1 MNQQSLSNRHPGLL
15 IIRDGWGVS
24 EKLKGNAVKLASPP
38 GYQKLLEEC
47 IWTTL
52 EPGGEAVGLPDGQMG
67 NSEVGHMNIGGGRVV
82 YQDLPQINKD
92 LRDNCFHKLPVFQDF
107 LKKAMNSASVHL
119 MGLFSDGGV
128 HSHQDHFLGVLKILK
143 SAGIS
148 NVFLHL
154 FTDGRDTL
162 PQSGIKFIEGIE
174 KELRL
179 HELGKIATLCGRYYA
194 MDRDKNWDRI
204 ESAYDT
210 LVNRK
215 GFSFSSASQCLTEF
229 YSKGITDEFIKPS
242 IICEEGNIRS
252 GDSVLFMNF
261 RPDRAR
267 QLSFALEGIDF
278 KHFKTSAT
286 DLNFISMTPYSADL
300 KIPAIYTKKILKNT
314 LSEVLCLKNKRQYKI
329 AETEKYAHITYFL
342 NGGREE
348 KFDDEVHK
356 IIPSPKVATY
366 DLKPEM
372 SAYDVTDNLLK
383 AITSNSYDFLA
394 VNFANPDMVGHTG
407 NLDAAIQAVKVVDD
421 CVDKLVQ
428 TMRQHGGSSFI
439 TADHGNLDEMID
451 HETGEVLTNHSLNA
465 VDFIYVP
472 RSGDHRFKHISKG
485 GKLADIAPTILKVL
499 DVEIPS
505 EMNGG
510 ILLSP

>member
-1 MNQQSLSNRHPGLL
+1 MNQQSFSNRHPGLL

-24 EKLKGNAVKLASPP
+24 DKLKGNAVKLASPP
-38 GYQKLLEEC
+38 NYRRLLQDG

-92 LRDNCFHKLPVFQDF
+92 LREDSFHKLPVFQEF
-107 LKKAMNSASVHL
+107 LKKAQNSTRVHL
-119 MGLFSDGGV
+119 IGLFSDGGV
-128 HSHQDHFLGVLKILK
+128 HSHQDHFMGILQILK
-143 SAGIS
+143 KYGIS

-174 KELRL
+174 KELGS
-179 HELGKIATLCGRYYA
+179 HKLGKIATLCGRYYA

-204 ESAYDT
+204 ESAYDA
-210 LVNRK
+210 LVNLK
-215 GFSFSSASQCLTEF
+215 GFRFSSASQCLYDF
-229 YSKGITDEFIKPS
+229 YSEGITDEFIKPS
-242 IICEEGNIRS
+242 IICEDGNIGF

-267 QLSFALEGIDF
+267 QLSFALEGKDF
-278 KHFKTSAT
+278 NHFNVPKLN
-286 DLNFISMTPYSADL
+286 LNFISMTPYSADL
-300 KIPAIYTKKILKNT
+300 SIPAIYTKKVLKNT
-314 LSEVLCLKNKRQYKI
+314 LSEVLCLQNKRQYKI

-356 IIPSPKVATY
+356 IVPSPKVATY

-372 SAYDVTDNLLK
+372 SAYEVTDNLLK
-383 AITSNSYDFLA
+383 AIDSNSYDFLA

-421 CVDKLVQ
+421 CVGKLVKAMQ
-428 TMRQHGGSSFI
+428 NHGGSSFI

-451 HETGEVLTNHSLNA
+451 HQTGDVLTNHSLNE

-472 RSGDHRFKHISKG
+472 RLGDYRFNKISKG

-499 DVEIPS
+499 DMEIPA
-505 EMNGG
+505 EMNGS
-510 ILLSP
+510 ILLNS